1 MDDRKQRIDKLSE
14 RFKERSGRPKL
25 SAKDRARRSFYLDNE
40 IVERLDKDYKKFNH
54 QAYPHTVSKSV
65 FMETILE
72 YGLNNLPSIKELIKE
87 KSDTEPQKD

>member
-87 KSDTEPQKD
+87 KSHTEPQEA

>member
-87 KSDTEPQKD
+87 KSDTEPQED

>member
-14 RFKERSGRPKL
+14 RFKERSGRPKQ

-72 YGLNNLPSIKELIKE
+72 YGLNNLPLIKELIKE
-87 KSDTEPQKD
+87 KAGTEPQED

>member
-14 RFKERSGRPKL
+14 RFKERSGRPKQP
-25 SAKDRARRSFYLDNE
+25 AKDRARRSFYLDNE

-87 KSDTEPQKD
+87 KSDTEPQED